1 MCAAVCLANPASR
14 KVVSYSKN
22 NPRCTVVLVNN
33 TLVGQVCVQRGSL
46 PLSRVACTVT
56 PHTSVSC
63 MPLTSRL
70 LPPAS
75 PPQWTDELR
84 KFAPHLKLG
93 RGYGSRR
100 AFTQEYLDSI
110 DVLVTTPHS
119 GLGLGRKTSSL
130 GGDVVGHVRRLV
142 LDESH
147 LYEKGAEPKM
157 PTTKV
162 FTQWRAK
169 FVWCVTGTPFS
180 TQLVQLETQAR
191 ILGQWEGGFKLSTI
205 LACSPYQSSL
215 YKSNDEVVDMLR
227 EVMIRHSKSQRIK
240 GEVAL
245 ALPESECNTAWLTFS
260 RSERV
265 LYALHG
271 CADGEWPCMRTRCP
285 RRVTIAPCHAQRR
298 LVCPPRRSVC
308 ACLWVQG
315 CRRGRMPTV
324 TTCARSTTSP
334 KD

>member
-1 MCAAVCLANPASR
+1 LLRRAGKTAVCAAVCLANPASR

-22 NPRCTVVLVNN
+22 NPRCTVVLVHN
-33 TLVGQVCVQRGSL
+33 TLVG
-46 PLSRVACTVT
+46 
-56 PHTSVSC
+56 
-63 MPLTSRL
+63 
-70 LPPAS
+70 
-75 PPQWTDELR
+75 QWTDELR

-205 LACSPYQSSL
+205 LAGSPYQSSV

-245 ALPESECNTAWLTFS
+245 ALPESECNTAWVTFS
-260 RSERV
+260 RSEQV

-271 CADGEWPCMRTRCP
+271 CADGVPALADANRHNLCTIDDVAKGLSNRRRAAAHMYSERAVTGDSAKKHCTLSRPAAGQLRP
-285 RRVTIAPCHAQRR
+285 RAVTAFREIGY
-298 LVCPPRRSVC
+298 
-308 ACLWVQG
+308 G
-315 CRRGRMPTV
+315 C
-324 TTCARSTTSP
+324 S
-334 KD
+334 